1 MAGGAIPMKLRPG
14 EKKSLAT
21 VGAVVLGTIALSF
34 VIVDRDWH
42 RARAHELAMAGRG
55 TYR

>member
-1 MAGGAIPMKLRPG
+1 MKNWSKMRP
-14 EKKSLAT
+14 EMV
-21 VGAVVLGTIALSF
+21 VGAVVLGTLALSF

-42 RARAHELAMAGRG
+42 RARAHELAMTGRG